1 MEHDTIAA
9 ISTFPGE
16 SGIGIIRISGND
28 AIDIADKL
36 YIDKNG
42 SHSLH
47 TYKSHTIHYGFLTDT
62 QEKIIDEVM
71 ISIMKSPN
79 SYTKEDVIEINC
91 HGGIRICKTILETVI
106 NAGARIADP
115 GEFTKRA
122 FLNGRLDLTRAEAV
136 MDAIRANS
144 DMALTSS
151 INHIRGSLYNK
162 LNNICSVLLYE
173 IAFIESA
180 LDDPDSISTEGY
192 SSKLYEKI
200 DDISKDINKLIKSY
214 DEGKIISEG
223 INTVIIGKPNAGK
236 SSLLNALM
244 DEDRAI
250 VTDIPGTTRDIL
262 TEKIRLGQI
271 VLNITDTAG
280 IRETE
285 DLVENIG
292 VNKAKEEINKSDL
305 VLYICDSSSSITDED
320 KNIIPL
326 LSNKTVI
333 VILNKDDL
341 DTVTTKKDIVALL
354 EKENVYPKEIISSSM
369 KNKNGIEELKNKI
382 TDLFLDGDI
391 ISNDDII
398 ITNMRHVEQL
408 KNALISLQKVKES
421 IDMDMPED
429 FYSIDLTDAYSAL
442 AKITGAE
449 VSEDIVNEIFS
460 KFCMGK

>member
-1 MEHDTIAA
+1 
-9 ISTFPGE
+9 
-16 SGIGIIRISGND
+16 
-28 AIDIADKL
+28 
-36 YIDKNG
+36 
-42 SHSLH
+42 
-47 TYKSHTIHYGFLTDT
+47 
-62 QEKIIDEVM
+62 
-71 ISIMKSPN
+71 MKSPN

-292 VNKAKEEINKSDL
+292 VNKAKGEI
-305 VLYICDSSSSITDED
+305 
-320 KNIIPL
+320 L
-326 LSNKTVI
+326 LS
-333 VILNKDDL
+333 L
-341 DTVTTKKDIVALL
+341 
-354 EKENVYPKEIISSSM
+354 SSVLPFGS
-369 KNKNGIEELKNKI
+369 KI

-391 ISNDDII
+391 ISNDEII

-449 VSEDIVNEIFS
+449 VSEDIVNEIIS
-460 KFCMGK
+460 KFCVGK